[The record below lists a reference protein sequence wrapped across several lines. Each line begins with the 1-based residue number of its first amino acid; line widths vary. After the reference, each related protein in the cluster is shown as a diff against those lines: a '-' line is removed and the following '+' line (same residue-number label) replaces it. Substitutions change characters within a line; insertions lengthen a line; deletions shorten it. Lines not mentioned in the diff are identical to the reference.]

1 MESLMG
7 ILRGRTNRATYLC
20 GLAIVAAMVAL
31 VVLFAPDGKMPLEV
45 VLVFL
50 CVPRLHDIGRS
61 GWYVLAFVLV
71 EIVGV
76 IVAFTTLPLESAASG
91 LWWVTLVWIALALG
105 LGLIPGESSANRFG
119 EPPAPGIQWG
129 KTPKT

>member
-1 MESLMG
+1 MDSLRR
-7 ILRGRTNRATYLC
+7 ILGGRTNRATYLC
-20 GLAIVAAMVAL
+20 GLAFVAIM
-31 VVLFAPDGKMPLEV
+31 VVLLVLFDPDGRMPLEI

-71 EIVGV
+71 EIVGLV
-76 IVAFTTLPLESAASG
+76 VALTTLPLESAVSG
-91 LWWVTLVWIALALG
+91 LWWVTAVWIALALG
-105 LGLIPGESSANRFG
+105 LGFIPGESSANRFG

-129 KTPKT
+129 KTPKR